1 MSPQLPGWTISG
13 DRQSAATR
21 SRNPK
26 VSVVIPAL
34 NEAGS
39 LPFVLER
46 IPREVHEVL
55 LVDGR
60 SSDDTIDI
68 ARRNFE
74 NICIVMQPGDGK
86 GDALRAGFA
95 AATGDVIVALDADGS
110 TDPAEIPAFVGALCA
125 GADFAKGS
133 RFLQGGGTSDMP
145 IHRKL
150 GNRDVRDPRSD
161 ARRGPVFGS
170 LLRLQRV
177 LEGCATEDRPGRR
190 RLRNRGADEHP
201 RAQGGSARGRGGK
214 LREPQGE
221 GRRQAPHHSRR
232 VASPEDNHAR
242 GCGPGRTT
250 RCGASQQA
258 GKRELRGRKV
268 SLTLRGRRCQMR
280 GWG

>member
-1 MSPQLPGWTISG
+1 MNPQLPGWTISG

-110 TDPAEIPAFVGALCA
+110 TDPIEIPAFVGALCA

-150 GNRDVRDPRSD
+150 GNRTFVILVRMLVGGQYSDLCYGYNAFWRDVLPKIDLDGDGFEIEALMNIR
-161 ARRGPVFGS
+161 ALKAG
-170 LLRLQRV
+170 LRV
-177 LEGCATEDRPGRR
+177 VEVASFE
-190 RLRNRGADEHP
+190 
-201 RAQGGSARGRGGK
+201 
-214 LREPQGE
+214 
-221 GRRQAPHHSRR
+221 SRR
-232 VASPEDNHAR
+232 VKGVAKLRTVPDGWRVLKTIILDGAGRAGPRGAEQANKRASVSSED
-242 GCGPGRTT
+242 GRS
-250 RCGASQQA
+250 A
-258 GKRELRGRKV
+258 
-268 SLTLRGRRCQMR
+268 
-280 GWG
+280 